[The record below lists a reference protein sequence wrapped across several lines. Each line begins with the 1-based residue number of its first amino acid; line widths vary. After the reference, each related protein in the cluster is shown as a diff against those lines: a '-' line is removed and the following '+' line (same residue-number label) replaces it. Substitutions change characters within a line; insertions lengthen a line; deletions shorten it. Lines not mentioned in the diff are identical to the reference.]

1 MIRTIQSLATVAAA
15 DESIDIVIRRMAK
28 ESRDVKN
35 PGIAVILD
43 KKGVLLGIVTDGDI
57 RRSYSQNILFSNSI
71 SQIMISNPITVSEK
85 TRDKDIALEVIR
97 QVELNKNHSSEWV
110 RHVLVINE
118 KNQLVDVVDY
128 LKILQDR
135 NGSVKRVAVFGMGYV
150 GITLA
155 VALANKGHQVRG
167 IDIQENIISL
177 LNSGKSHVYE
187 PGLPEMLSSNLER
200 ESIGFDKV
208 LKNNLNQ
215 VYIVAVGTPLNHKL
229 KPDLSS
235 LTQVLQEIS
244 KVLKLGDQIML
255 RSTVPVGVS
264 REIVIPY
271 LEKSTN
277 LLAGKDFFVT
287 FAPERT
293 VEGKAMYELKTLP
306 QVIGGFSAKCLEQSA
321 GFWST
326 LTPMV
331 IRSDSLEAAEMVKL
345 ANNTFRDLSFAFAN
359 ELALIGDSY
368 NVDAFELV
376 NAANEG
382 YPRNKIPLPSP
393 GVGGYCLTKDP
404 ILFSSNSKGLRP
416 DAVLGLSSRK
426 INERAALYPVK
437 VIKKFAE
444 RVEVNLK
451 EANVLI
457 IGIAFKGL
465 PETSDLR
472 GSVAID
478 VLNALKGMVGKI
490 SGWDAIIQSEDIYKA
505 GFEIV
510 DDLDDAIKQS
520 DIILILNNHPA
531 NVYPG
536 IYNSTNQNNKRLI
549 FDGWHQLDKVE
560 IEKSTGLTYSTM
572 GYISQ

>member
-57 RRSYSQNILFSNSI
+57 RRSYSQNILFSNSV

-416 DAVLGLSSRK
+416 DAVLGL
-426 INERAALYPVK
+426 
-437 VIKKFAE
+437 
-444 RVEVNLK
+444 
-451 EANVLI
+451 
-457 IGIAFKGL
+457 
-465 PETSDLR
+465 
-472 GSVAID
+472 
-478 VLNALKGMVGKI
+478 
-490 SGWDAIIQSEDIYKA
+490 
-505 GFEIV
+505 
-510 DDLDDAIKQS
+510 
-520 DIILILNNHPA
+520 
-531 NVYPG
+531 
-536 IYNSTNQNNKRLI
+536 
-549 FDGWHQLDKVE
+549 
-560 IEKSTGLTYSTM
+560 
-572 GYISQ
+572 